1 METEM
6 GIIESVTKSDLLGL
20 ATWDKPRTT
29 EQLLGF
35 IAQREAEIF
44 ATEDE

>member
-35 IAQREAEIF
+35 IARREAEIF
-44 ATEDE
+44 ETEDE